1 MEQDH
6 SLEITLLTSQ
16 VRDAA
21 PTLQEEFVVE
31 AMKSCKEMSL
41 AEEISLGIW
50 RLWGSSFPI
59 RTPTFA
65 IRCKAVQ
72 CNLASAPG

>member
-6 SLEITLLTSQ
+6 SLKITLLQPQ

-21 PTLQEEFVVE
+21 STLQEEFLVE

-41 AEEISLGIW
+41 AEEISLEIW
-50 RLWGSSFPI
+50 RLWGSSFSCQDTHKPPFSI
-59 RTPTFA
+59 RMQGS
-65 IRCKAVQ
+65 AV
-72 CNLASAPG
+72 